1 MNSKGEQ
8 ISKAKAELDA
18 IKNLESS
25 KLKAVQDAKN
35 KIAEDKAK
43 AFKAEQEAKEQ
54 EAKEQEAKEQEA
66 KEQEAKEQEAK
77 IKKGE
82 FLNPLK
88 KGVSY
93 DFFLEALGTKT
104 VSEYCKGKLT
114 EKEINWITN
123 EIKIYKSIKTKK

>member
-8 ISKAKAELDA
+8 IAKAKAELDA
-18 IKNLESS
+18 VKNLESS
-25 KLKAVQDAKN
+25 KLKAEQDAKN

-43 AFKAEQEAKEQ
+43 ALKAEQDKLKAEQEAKEQ
-54 EAKEQEAKEQEA
+54 EAKNKP
-66 KEQEAKEQEAK
+66 K